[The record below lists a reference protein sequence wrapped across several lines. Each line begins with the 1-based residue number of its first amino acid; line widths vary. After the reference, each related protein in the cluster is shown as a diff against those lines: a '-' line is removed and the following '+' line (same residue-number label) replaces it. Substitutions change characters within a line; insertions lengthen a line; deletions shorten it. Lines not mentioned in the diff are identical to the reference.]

1 VINLDRRDRVLTSM
15 RRVLGVNRL
24 LEVTPPLLEFMAT
37 PALPPLVEQGTPT
50 DIVFRIKI

>member
-37 PALPPLVEQGTPT
+37 PALPPLVEQGTPS